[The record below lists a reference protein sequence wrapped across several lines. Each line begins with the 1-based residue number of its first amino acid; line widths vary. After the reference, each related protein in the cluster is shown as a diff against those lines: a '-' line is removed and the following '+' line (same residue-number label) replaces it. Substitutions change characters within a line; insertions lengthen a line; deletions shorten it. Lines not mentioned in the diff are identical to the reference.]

1 MSDEKGPRTA
11 ENNASIA
18 SHGDEA
24 QRVLRQLADHVGQ
37 HKDLSVSRKQAI
49 GSLVSNL
56 DEQIDLTKRAS
67 RETLNSARSQL
78 RDGVRKMRLELN
90 GALVEAEA
98 ATDHLLRSS
107 VLAWTHAVEKLEKAL
122 AAGDEDS

>member
-1 MSDEKGPRTA
+1 MSDEKGQGATDS
-11 ENNASIA
+11 NAIA

-37 HKDLSVSRKQAI
+37 HQKLSASRKQAI
-49 GSLVSNL
+49 GSLVDNL
-56 DEQIDLTKRAS
+56 DEQITLARSAS

-78 RDGVRKMRLELN
+78 REGVRKMHVELN
-90 GALVEAEA
+90 GALAETEA

-122 AAGDEDS
+122 AAGDKKS